1 MKTIRSDVLGFCGG
15 VSRAVQSAYDALD
28 AAGSGLQKPKIF
40 SLGPLIHNQIALD
53 KLKERGLEILL
64 ESQIDSLDKD
74 CAVIVRAHG
83 VSPQVLERIKARG
96 ARIVDATCP
105 RVALSQRRAAEFSAK
120 GMFVILA
127 GDAGHAEVKAV
138 EGSALFSAETCATEN
153 GAKPEI
159 LGGGAETSCKPKTCA
174 SQNGG
179 KPKTAAGR
187 FILVQNAEEAEALS
201 VQPEMRGNSVL
212 LSQTTFSPLEY
223 KKISQIL
230 CKKIDGLE
238 VLDTICPATGE
249 RQKALADLA
258 QKVDALVVVGGKK
271 SANSERLF
279 ELAKSLCAASY
290 FVESAADLPTDFGGA
305 QTVGIAAGA
314 SSPDFVI
321 EEVEEKIRAM

>member
-1 MKTIRSDVLGFCGG
+1 MKTIRSEVLGFCGG

-28 AAGSGLQKPKIF
+28 AADSGLRKPKIF

-53 KLKERGLEILL
+53 KLKERGLEILS
-64 ESQIDSLDKD
+64 ESQIDSLDQD
-74 CAVIVRAHG
+74 CSVIVRAHG
-83 VSPQVLERIKARG
+83 VSPQVLERIKARD
-96 ARIVDATCP
+96 AKIVDATCP
-105 RVALSQRRAAEFSAK
+105 RVALSQRRAAEFSQK

-138 EGSALFSAETCATEN
+138 EGSALFSAETACKPKTCDAQK
-153 GAKPEI
+153 GAKPETF
-159 LGGGAETSCKPKTCA
+159 GGGAETGGKPKTCA
-174 SQNGG
+174 
-179 KPKTAAGR
+179 GR
-187 FILVQNAEEAEALS
+187 FLLVQNADEAEALS
-201 VQPEMRGNSVL
+201 VLPEMRGNAVL

-230 CKKIDGLE
+230 SKKIEGLE

-249 RQKALADLA
+249 RQAALADLA

-279 ELAKSLCAASY
+279 ELAKSLCEASY
-290 FVESAADLPTDFGGA
+290 FVESADDLPADFGSA
-305 QTVGIAAGA
+305 KTVGIAAGA